1 MLSGVKL
8 FSGGIMRIDEW
19 KAAMS
24 WGVNEKGRVMGLC
37 NGRHASPNA
46 GSDAGLGSEA
56 RLRRGARE
64 NFGG

>member
-1 MLSGVKL
+1 
-8 FSGGIMRIDEW
+8 MRIDEW